1 MHARLTRTSRPT
13 RSLRSGLLLL
23 AGVFALLLAPR
34 AHAQASGDFSMMYV
48 QDATRFV
55 GSQPNTYF
63 SLRGASTE
71 IAYAP
76 WKGVGFVA
84 GGSGNA
90 GTNLRGTVDIHT
102 ITFFVGPR
110 YTYNLGHISP
120 TTWNRKGS
128 IFVQGKVGYAFATS
142 GQYPVKG
149 VLTSNA
155 SSLDLEG
162 GGQREHSTSITA
174 STSAS
179 LEVDLVHTRFP
190 QRRRKR
196 PEQPPF
202 RDRNQLPYRLLS
214 TRLRSRSTKKPSDT
228 PDISSASQRICD
240 FLSAR
245 PHS

>member
-1 MHARLTRTSRPT
+1 MHARLTPTSRHT

-23 AGVFALLLAPR
+23 AGIFALVLPAPR

-63 SLRGASTE
+63 SLRGATTE

-76 WKGVGFVA
+76 WKGLGFVA
-84 GGSGNA
+84 GGSGTA
-90 GTNLRGTVDIHT
+90 GTNLRGAVDIHT
-102 ITFFVGPR
+102 VTFFVGPR
-110 YTYNLGHISP
+110 YTYNIGHISP
-120 TTWNRKGS
+120 TAWNRKGS
-128 IFVQGKVGYAFATS
+128 VFVQGKFGYAFATS

-162 GGQREHSTSITA
+162 GGGVNLHIYHRFDLRL
-174 STSAS
+174 

-190 QRRRKR
+190 NGAENVQNSVRVATGIN
-196 PEQPPF
+196 F
-202 RDRNQLPYRLLS
+202 HIGY
-214 TRLRSRSTKKPSDT
+214 
-228 PDISSASQRICD
+228 
-240 FLSAR
+240 
-245 PHS
+245 